1 MPTKLPKRKLS
12 KPPLRL
18 HIRLKKRLEEPLIR
32 ERRHTRLPEPLKEQL
47 MQKESDLKLRKE
59 SLLLKRRKW
68 PFLKLKENFRKKRQ
82 LENKKKEK
90 KRQPESKLKE
100 RKKRD
105 KLLKDW
111 LNLRLNGKKIK
122 EMQLKL

>member
-18 HIRLKKRLEEPLIR
+18 HITLKKRLEEPLIR